1 MSTLKRTNNQ
11 AGFTLIEVL
20 VSALVLV
27 VGVLGVAALQVTA
40 LKNLQ
45 SSGNTGVASMLAND
59 IADRMWV
66 NDDQAKLGS
75 YVHSKAPNGE
85 VLDCVENKCTADQV
99 AAYDIQDWQ
108 QQLEGYTTTDGVS
121 VPPMLPSGQ
130 GEVTSLGGTT
140 YQIRIRWDDDR
151 SGSTKTNCPPQSEAD
166 LDCYTITVTLRP

>member
-59 IADRMWV
+59 GYSLA
-66 NDDQAKLGS
+66 A
-75 YVHSKAPNGE
+75 
-85 VLDCVENKCTADQV
+85 VE
-99 AAYDIQDWQ
+99 
-108 QQLEGYTTTDGVS
+108 S
-121 VPPMLPSGQ
+121 
-130 GEVTSLGGTT
+130 
-140 YQIRIRWDDDR
+140 
-151 SGSTKTNCPPQSEAD
+151 
-166 LDCYTITVTLRP
+166 